1 MQVNYKKL
9 SPLAHAPQR
18 AHTTDAGFDLY
29 ATSRKLD
36 DEGNIVYGTGLAFEI
51 PEGFVGYVFPRSS
64 ISKQNLFLTNSVG
77 VIDAGYRGEV
87 TAKFKMAQ
95 KAGCLEREGEHFF
108 AMPTFPG
115 CTVYEVGERIAQLII
130 MPIPAIEF
138 TEADEL
144 SSSERGTGG
153 YGSTGSK

>member
-1 MQVNYKKL
+1 MKVRIKKL
-9 SPLAHAPQR
+9 SPNARIPKKAHS
-18 AHTTDAGFDLY
+18 TDAGFDLY

-36 DEGNIVYGTGLAFEI
+36 DDGNIVYGTGLAFEI

-87 TAKFKMAQ
+87 TAKFKMSQ
-95 KAGCLEREGEHFF
+95 KAGMLEREGEHYF
-108 AMPTFPG
+108 AIPTFPG

-138 TEADEL
+138 TEAEEL